1 MLTQEELAKIE
12 EIRSHY
18 PTGLAAVM
26 GVLHLYQDKYG
37 HISLDSEHEI
47 AALLG
52 IPVESVHGVVT
63 FYEMYQEHKHGEHV
77 LWVCTNVSCLLCGS
91 DMVLDTLKQR
101 LGIGL
106 GETTPDGLF
115 TIHEAECL
123 GSCGT
128 APVMSINKQY
138 RENLT
143 PEKINAVID
152 ELAAGDRLQ
161 VSG

>member
-12 EIRSHY
+12 AIRSHY
-18 PTGLAAVM
+18 PTNLAAVM

-37 HISLDSEHEI
+37 CVSLESEREI
-47 AALLG
+47 ASMLD

-63 FYEMYQEHKHGEHV
+63 FYEMYMEHKHGTHV

-91 DMVLDTLKQR
+91 DMVLETLKRR
-101 LGIGL
+101 LGIGV

-128 APVMSINKQY
+128 APVLSINKQY
-138 RENLT
+138 KENLT

-152 ELAAGDRLQ
+152 ELG
-161 VSG
+161 GM